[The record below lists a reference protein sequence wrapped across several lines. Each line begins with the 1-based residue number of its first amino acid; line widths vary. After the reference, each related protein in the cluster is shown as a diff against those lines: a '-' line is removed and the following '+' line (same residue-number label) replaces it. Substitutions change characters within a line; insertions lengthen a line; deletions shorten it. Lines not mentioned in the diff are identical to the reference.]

1 MERNAISSKA
11 KRLETELARTRDQL
25 RAQSAAPAQPVS
37 FSAQMEAL
45 QQENADLKEGK
56 GRRRRSSSVA
66 GPTHNEAE
74 LSAVR
79 AKLAKT
85 ERELIVAS
93 NSWMALQKTSQRD
106 ISAAEARSSDLE
118 DDLVTLRE
126 QMQEAQTH
134 SAALEA
140 RIATLEQQKAALE
153 SQCTTLQQLAAVKA
167 QELES
172 TAKEIAL
179 LQSRESALVDEIA
192 SMEEAHS
199 LALAT
204 LQHEHD
210 AAIESATSSSTEL
223 LSLQERLD
231 TQTEQRK
238 QLDLQLNVSREAAE
252 ATRVE
257 RDRLLHGMAQTEPLK
272 AQLKELQDAL
282 RCAQQDVQ
290 NAEQRCKTVEQEF
303 EVRLGLR

>member
-93 NSWMALQKTSQRD
+93 NSWMALQKTSQR
-106 ISAAEARSSDLE
+106 